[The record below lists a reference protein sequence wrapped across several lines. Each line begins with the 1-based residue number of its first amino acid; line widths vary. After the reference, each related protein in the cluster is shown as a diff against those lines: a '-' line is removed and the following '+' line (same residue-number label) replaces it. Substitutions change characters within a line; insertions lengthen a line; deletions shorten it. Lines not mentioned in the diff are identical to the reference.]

1 MKNGNSHHI
10 EAAQQ
15 LLSGDTSAE
24 SSTDSSRI
32 SSASHSRNSST
43 GIPNNP
49 ALPATSITIS
59 SDVVRQQDATS
70 PNDYSALKSRQQD
83 ATSPMTTVLSS
94 FMPVP
99 KIHKTLT
106 DSRPEVVSK
115 QALLDPDTKL
125 PNV

>member
-1 MKNGNSHHI
+1 V
-10 EAAQQ
+10 A
-15 LLSGDTSAE
+15 
-24 SSTDSSRI
+24 
-32 SSASHSRNSST
+32 
-43 GIPNNP
+43 
-49 ALPATSITIS
+49 
-59 SDVVRQQDATS
+59 RQQDA
-70 PNDYSALKSRQQD
+70 P
-83 ATSPMTTVLSS
+83 SPMTTVLSS

>member
-1 MKNGNSHHI
+1 MKNGNSHQI

-49 ALPATSITIS
+49 ALPTTSITIS
-59 SDVVRQQDATS
+59 SDVV
-70 PNDYSALKSRQQD
+70 RQQD

-125 PNV
+125 PNI

>member
-1 MKNGNSHHI
+1 MTKK
-10 EAAQQ
+10 
-15 LLSGDTSAE
+15 
-24 SSTDSSRI
+24 SSILFGTAFNEI
-32 SSASHSRNSST
+32 V

-49 ALPATSITIS
+49 ALPTTSITIS
-59 SDVVRQQDATS
+59 SDVARQQDS
-70 PNDYSALKSRQQD
+70 
-83 ATSPMTTVLSS
+83 TSPMTTVLSS

-125 PNV
+125 PNVWCLRSNYSFDDDDDDSGGRKQWSC